1 MCGPILARKKTGTE
15 KMVLK
20 MSEKRRYSISALRSF
35 SCAPTS
41 STYIVAVYPACST
54 HDICE

>member
-20 MSEKRRYSISALRSF
+20 MSEKRRYSISALRIF

-54 HDICE
+54 HDI